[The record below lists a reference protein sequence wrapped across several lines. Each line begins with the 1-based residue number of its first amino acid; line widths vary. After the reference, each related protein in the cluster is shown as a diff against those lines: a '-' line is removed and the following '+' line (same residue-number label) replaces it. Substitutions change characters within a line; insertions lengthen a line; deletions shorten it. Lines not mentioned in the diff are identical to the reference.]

1 MRGNKSDTGHPVS
14 RSICQL
20 RKLLNA
26 NTFGKDAD
34 RLSLIVTKTIREVK
48 EKLGLEWYLR

>member
-14 RSICQL
+14 RSICQM

>member
-1 MRGNKSDTGHPVS
+1 M
-14 RSICQL
+14 